1 MRMWYNGRTS
11 AFQADDVSSILIIRS
26 IFKKHLQADGYTPK
40 QMDIH
45 SVGP

>member
-26 IFKKHLQADGYTPK
+26 NIVYYRLPTNRESYKEID
-40 QMDIH
+40 
-45 SVGP
+45 VGS

>member
-26 IFKKHLQADGYTPK
+26 NDINLLM
-40 QMDIH
+40 QMD
-45 SVGP
+45 